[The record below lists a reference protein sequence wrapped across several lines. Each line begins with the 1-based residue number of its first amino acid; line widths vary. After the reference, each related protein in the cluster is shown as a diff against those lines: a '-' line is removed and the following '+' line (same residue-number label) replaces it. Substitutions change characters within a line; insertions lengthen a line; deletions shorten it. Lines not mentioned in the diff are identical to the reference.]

1 MKVKILS
8 VMTVL
13 CLVFLGATL
22 WRVDHFIQGD
32 RQAWFES
39 QMRSQSIAIE
49 QTLLSELKNSEKYL
63 VTSGILTTGLQQE
76 PDWKNLSPYFAVVE
90 LQWQGAKNFSLLRS
104 FAQSSGPAAQWGNDY
119 FSGALSGLSASAVK
133 GRRFYI
139 KPFKD
144 GAKNSWVA
152 VIFMDGQRAVA
163 AFAPGEIFQGLIDG
177 QRSSVAKLQVM
188 TEKGL
193 AAIHPEPLYI
203 GSLIDDTVFKN
214 SLKSEG
220 DEGFGEFQTG
230 DGQKLYGA
238 WSPIS
243 QTNLRVIA
251 RASVADLSSARWQI
265 LLQLGFLGFGLLAIA
280 WAVLLS
286 LVTRLQIENEK
297 EIAQVRAA
305 TLAATPKAMPSVPV
319 PVVSSSP
326 SSASSVDAPTDSQKD
341 KMAVYSRIAS
351 SLGHEL
357 KSPLLSILGFSQMII
372 SKGESADVKE
382 SAESVIRE
390 AKRAKDVLDKL
401 LVFAGENDK
410 GEKKTEALISSPL
423 LRALQACESLFQRK
437 GVKVLKQIPQ
447 IEVRWSMDVD
457 QLTKA
462 FEGLLVNAVEALDR
476 SPHAKEIQVALEM
489 VGAQLKV
496 RITDNGEGI
505 APENL
510 TRVSDPFF
518 TTRSFQNHMGLGMTH
533 AAGVFREHG
542 GAMTIQS
549 ELGKGTVVEV
559 TINPPAEKV
568 VVAQKVEELP
578 KVISAP
584 ASVHAEV
591 EQKIL
596 TSVKAEVPD
605 LDMDVDQ
612 LLAHPVVEEVKS
624 DDLTPALEEQAMQEM
639 AVLPVDAMPFNDEK
653 TPVDFIDKP
662 NFEMPKKISK
672 LDTVEFAIR
681 KPGARERGL
690 S

>member
-39 QMRSQSIAIE
+39 QMRSQAIAIE
-49 QTLLSELKNSEKYL
+49 QTLLTELKGTERAL
-63 VTSGILTTGLQQE
+63 VASGVLTTGLQQE
-76 PDWKNLSPYFAVVE
+76 PDWKNLSPYFSVVE
-90 LQWQGAKNFSLLRS
+90 LQWQGSKDFSLLRS
-104 FAQSSGPAAQWGNDY
+104 FAQSASPAAQWGNDY
-119 FSGALSGLSASAVK
+119 YAGALAGLNASAVK

-144 GAKNSWVA
+144 SAKKSWVA
-152 VIFMDGQRAVA
+152 VVFMDGQRAVA
-163 AFAPGEIFQGLIDG
+163 AFAPGETFQGLVDG

-214 SLKSEG
+214 SLKSESN
-220 DEGFGEFQTG
+220 EGFGEFQTLN
-230 DGQKLYGA
+230 GQKLYGA

-251 RASVADLSSARWQI
+251 RASIADLSAARWQI
-265 LLQLGFLGFGLLAIA
+265 LLQLGLLGFGLLAIA
-280 WAVLLS
+280 WAVLLV
-286 LVTRLQIENEK
+286 LVNRLQVAK
-297 EIAQVRAA
+297 EQELAQVRAA
-305 TLAATPKAMPSVPV
+305 TMAAMKPVSSAAV
-319 PVVSSSP
+319 PVVMSAPSP
-326 SSASSVDAPTDSQKD
+326 STSSEAPVDSQKE
-341 KMAVYSRIAS
+341 KMAIYSRIAS

-357 KSPLLSILGFSQMII
+357 RSPLLSILGFSQMII
-372 SKGESADVKE
+372 SKSESSDVKD

-390 AKRAKDVLDKL
+390 AKHAKDVLDKL
-401 LVFAGENDK
+401 LVFAGENEK
-410 GEKKTEALISSPL
+410 GEKKSEALISSPL
-423 LRALQACESLFQRK
+423 LRALQACDSLFQRK
-437 GVKVLKQIPQ
+437 GVKVVKQIPQ
-447 IEVRWSMDVD
+447 VELRWSMDVD

-462 FEGLLVNAVEALDR
+462 FESLLVNAVEALDR
-476 SPHAKEIQVALEM
+476 APHAKEIQVALEM
-489 VGAQLKV
+489 VGSQLKV

-510 TRVSDPFF
+510 TKVSDPFF

-542 GAMTIQS
+542 GTMTIQS

-559 TINPPAEKV
+559 TINPPGAT
-568 VVAQKVEELP
+568 VAAVQNVESLP
-578 KVISAP
+578 KVLSAP
-584 ASVHAEV
+584 AAIHAEV
-591 EQKIL
+591 EQKVL
-596 TSVKAEVPD
+596 ESVKKEIPD
-605 LDMDVDQ
+605 LDLDVDQ
-612 LLAHPVVEEVKS
+612 LLAHPAVEEVKN
-624 DDLTPALEEQAMQEM
+624 DDLTPVIEVQAM
-639 AVLPVDAMPFNDEK
+639 ASLPIDVMPFNDEK

-662 NFEMPKKISK
+662 NFEIPKKISK
-672 LDTVEFAIR
+672 LDSVDFTVR
-681 KPGARERGL
+681 KPGTRERGL